1 MVAEV
6 GHDDMNVIKCSYV
19 QYSFVGI
26 PWHACLLVKHCQFQC
41 CERRRPINVVG
52 NVKQV
57 TIIILSVFLFKNKMK
72 PIGILGSIICIS
84 GSMWY
89 TYGGI

>member
-1 MVAEV
+1 ML
-6 GHDDMNVIKCSYV
+6 
-19 QYSFVGI
+19 YSAPMYSI
-26 PWHACLLVKHCQFQC
+26 LLLVFHVMLAFLLNIANFNAVK
-41 CERRRPINVVG
+41 EGVPLMMNVVG